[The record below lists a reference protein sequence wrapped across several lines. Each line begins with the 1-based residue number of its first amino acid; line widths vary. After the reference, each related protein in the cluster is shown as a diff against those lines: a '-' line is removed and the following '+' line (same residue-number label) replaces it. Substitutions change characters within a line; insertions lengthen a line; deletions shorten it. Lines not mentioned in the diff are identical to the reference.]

1 MAKRSPFLVARD
13 KAYDAAKPHPRLTAD
28 GSLKMDPMPLA
39 IDLIGLRPLTIE
51 EQVARF
57 TRADITDFNLIPDEN
72 FLDEE
77 DFHDY
82 LDDLPEE
89 GLSPYELAGFQNIS
103 RQYEYGRTHMA
114 PADFTEDDSDLPAPP
129 LPEPTPS
136 APKTHGKAKAP
147 SSGTEE

>member
-13 KAYDAAKPHPRLTAD
+13 KAYDAAKSHPRLTSD
-28 GSLKMDPMPLA
+28 GSLVMDPMPLA
-39 IDLIGLRPLTIE
+39 IDLVGLRPLSIE

-57 TRADITDFNLIPDEN
+57 TRADLTDFNLIPDEN

-89 GLSPYELAGFQNIS
+89 GLSPYELAGFQNIT
-103 RQYEYGRTHMA
+103 RQYELGRTHIA
-114 PADFTEDDSDLPAPP
+114 PADDLDDDSDSSATP
-129 LPEPTPS
+129 LPEPKPS
-136 APKTHGKAKAP
+136 APKTLGKAKAP
-147 SSGTEE
+147 SSETEE